1 VWDVSQRFLDAIPA
15 PHGVATTVTVT
26 PPGGSTT
33 ALDFYAGSLSVSGS
47 SRIRRTASLTVRGGS
62 DLYDLVSTPGAVFHV
77 EHGIR
82 FTAIGTELVPVIT
95 GELSGAAQSLGDGTI
110 GLDIADF
117 WQVIDGTDFTVDYQP
132 TTTTGRVAE
141 ITARIVAAVPSATV
155 SNLSTDTGT
164 VGTTQTW
171 TSRSDLI
178 AQLATDGGLEVF
190 FTPDGNAVIRNE
202 AQVTGSPV
210 WAIKPGTGGTLKALA
225 RQRPLDK
232 LYNTVLVTPSS
243 LDGAQTWTVQTVS
256 ITDSSHPRHTSKIR
270 TRPLRWEAKSAM
282 TSGEALAAA
291 TILLNRTLGSTE
303 TLQLGSV
310 SNPALEAGDVLTIG
324 DITDAGPVNV
334 THIVDSYSLDLVTGD
349 MTVATRSSAEGAI

>member
-1 VWDVSQRFLDAIPA
+1 
-15 PHGVATTVTVT
+15 
-26 PPGGSTT
+26 
-33 ALDFYAGSLSVSGS
+33 
-47 SRIRRTASLTVRGGS
+47 
-62 DLYDLVSTPGAVFHV
+62 VFHV

-132 TTTTGRVAE
+132 TKTTGRVAE

-256 ITDSSHPRHTSKIR
+256 ITDTSHPRHTSKIR

>member
-1 VWDVSQRFLDAIPA
+1 
-15 PHGVATTVTVT
+15 
-26 PPGGSTT
+26 
-33 ALDFYAGSLSVSGS
+33 
-47 SRIRRTASLTVRGGS
+47 
-62 DLYDLVSTPGAVFHV
+62 
-77 EHGIR
+77 
-82 FTAIGTELVPVIT
+82 
-95 GELSGAAQSLGDGTI
+95 
-110 GLDIADF
+110 
-117 WQVIDGTDFTVDYQP
+117 
-132 TTTTGRVAE
+132 
-141 ITARIVAAVPSATV
+141 V

-256 ITDSSHPRHTSKIR
+256 ITDTTHPRHTSKIR